1 MSDSVPAQLAALP
14 GKSIAELKDLWRAL
28 YQAEPPPYNRAFLV
42 KRLAYRTQELAYD
55 ALSARTVARLDA
67 LADEEEARLQG
78 KPRRRIIDRP
88 VAGTRLVR
96 EWQGVEHHV
105 TVLVDGFEYQ
115 GRTYRSLS
123 AVARSITGTRWN
135 GPLFFGL
142 RAIGGPQRRRG
153 VPR

>member
-1 MSDSVPAQLAALP
+1 MSDSVPAQVAALP
-14 GKSIAELKDLWRAL
+14 GKSIAELKGLWREL
-28 YQAEPPPYNRAFLV
+28 YQAEPPPFNRAFLV
-42 KRLAYRTQELAYD
+42 KRLAYRIQELAYGG
-55 ALSARTVARLDA
+55 LSARTVARLDA

-78 KPRRRIIDRP
+78 KPRRRITDRP

-123 AVARSITGTRWN
+123 AVARSIAGTRWN

-142 RAIGGPQRRRG
+142 RANGGPQRRKRTS
-153 VPR
+153 R